1 MLFTLNTL
9 ICGYFC
15 QRIQHVVLSA
25 ASLVLC
31 CNDSWWTELLLSFSV
46 FGKSC
51 LEYICVLF
59 YQMQVISHNLKR
71 ISIFCTRTITVLFFV
86 YLNKQYFCI
95 LRFVYFLFCACLS
108 FFFLWEWGGL
118 CCPSEWTRVCIYA
131 CNFAVYIKALTL
143 SVVLYPPCQE
153 ENCQDF
159 SLSCTAW
166 RSLLHIDGR
175 W

>member
-25 ASLVLC
+25 ASLVSC

-46 FGKSC
+46 LSKSC
-51 LEYICVLF
+51 LEYVCVLS

-71 ISIFCTRTITVLFFV
+71 ISIFCTHTITVLFFV

-95 LRFVYFLFCACLS
+95 LRFVYFLFCACLWV
-108 FFFLWEWGGL
+108 FFSLGMRGL
-118 CCPSEWTRVCIYA
+118 CCPSEWTHVYIYA
-131 CNFAVYIKALTL
+131 CNFTFYLKALTL

>member
-95 LRFVYFLFCACLS
+95 LRFGYFLFCACLS
-108 FFFLWEWGGL
+108 FFFLWEWGGCVVL
-118 CCPSEWTRVCIYA
+118 LNEHVCIYA